1 MKAKFKRN
9 AGIIGLI
16 IGFVFLCN
24 PEIAVFDILPD
35 FIGYAIIILSLANLS
50 DMFYQFDDAKKSFRN
65 GMYISLLKLVSI
77 FVIFGVFDYANR
89 ASGLLLFSFIFC
101 VLEIIFL
108 LPAYKNFFEGF
119 LYSAQRID
127 SHSIFLCGYTDAA
140 HNKKI
145 EKCKKKGNT
154 PTTVTLRAYRL
165 AVIFVIAKSAL
176 TLAPELT
183 TLINN
188 TQYEFVALLRGFAAV
203 ISMALGLAFIVRM
216 ARYLTAIKNDSLY
229 IAGLREKY
237 ESEVAPRTHIFTCR
251 KVRLSLSFAICAV
264 LLSVNIYNEEISLI
278 SGAVFFILALVFFS
292 MTRSENKIS
301 ASGIILS
308 IVGIAVSGAEWVMS
322 IIFYTNHYVGE
333 VSKFPHAYNEYYT
346 LAAVSVAQT
355 ALYIATVAVMLLAIY
370 RICAKHTGKPM
381 LEGGVIVGNVTHKD
395 DMKDYRNTFIL
406 VILFCILAS
415 CAYLFNIFASP
426 FSVKFWAFEMSQMI
440 DIIVSVAFA
449 LYFAYAISGV
459 KKDVQTC
466 YLSY

>member
-308 IVGIAVSGAEWVMS
+308 IVGIAVS
-322 IIFYTNHYVGE
+322 
-333 VSKFPHAYNEYYT
+333 
-346 LAAVSVAQT
+346 VAQT

>member
-24 PEIAVFDILPD
+24 PEIAVFDVIPD
-35 FIGYAIIILSLANLS
+35 FIGYGIIILALRNLS
-50 DMFYQFDDAKKSFRN
+50 DMFYQFDDAKKSFGN
-65 GMYISLLKLVSI
+65 GMYISLLKLLSI

-89 ASGLLLFSFIFC
+89 ASGLLLFTFVFA
-101 VLEIIFL
+101 VVEIIFL
-108 LPAYKNFFEGF
+108 LPAYKKLFEGF

-127 SHSIFLCGYTDAA
+127 SHSIFLCGYTDKGHEKAL
-140 HNKKI
+140 
-145 EKCKKKGNT
+145 EKCKKKGKT
-154 PTTVTLRAYRL
+154 PISVTVKAYRL
-165 AVIFVIAKSAL
+165 AVVFVISKSVL

-183 TLINN
+183 TLINDA
-188 TQYEFVALLRGFAAV
+188 QYEFITLLRGFAAL
-203 ISMALGLAFIVRM
+203 ISAIVGLAFIIRM
-216 ARYLTAIKNDSLY
+216 IRYLTAIKKDSIY

-237 ESEVAPRTHIFTCR
+237 ESEVAPKTYIFTSR
-251 KVRLSLSFAICAV
+251 KIRLSLSFAIAAV
-264 LLSVNIYNEEISLI
+264 LLSVNFYNDEINLI
-278 SGAVFFILALVFFS
+278 SGAVFFILTLVFFL
-292 MTRSENKIS
+292 MTRGEHKIS
-301 ASGIILS
+301 ISGIVLS
-308 IVGIAVSGAEWVMS
+308 IIGIAVSGAEWVMS